1 MLPGIRE
8 KIINLAGQTPPPPR
22 LARFARPPLAHLCA
36 GQRGPGARRLKIFH
50 VYTERHMS
58 QRPFDQ

>member
-8 KIINLAGQTPPPPR
+8 KIINLVGSDSAAAPR
-22 LARFARPPLAHLCA
+22 AFCQSAARVSLRRATR
-36 GQRGPGARRLKIFH
+36 PGARRLKLFH